1 MHGGK
6 AENVEGERKRKERE
20 KKKAKRRKIRREG
33 GREDAIPSKTMT
45 YSYPNSSK
53 VFSNIK

>member
-1 MHGGK
+1 M
-6 AENVEGERKRKERE
+6 EGERKRKERE